1 MSSKKCKMDED
12 YEVYFVG
19 TKSDSKHGMGSIFMN
34 HVLF

>member
-1 MSSKKCKMDED
+1 MSSKKCNMDED
-12 YEVYFVG
+12 YEGYFVG